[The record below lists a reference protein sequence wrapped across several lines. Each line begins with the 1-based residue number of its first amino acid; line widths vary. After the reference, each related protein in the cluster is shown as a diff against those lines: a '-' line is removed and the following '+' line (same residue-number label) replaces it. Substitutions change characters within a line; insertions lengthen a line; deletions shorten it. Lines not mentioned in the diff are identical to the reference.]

1 MFYRFNQ
8 VGRFIACVLCIPIAY
23 ILFLGFGGKYTCL
36 LRVWTGWSCAGCG
49 GTHMVY
55 ALLDGNLHQAF
66 RYNPFLFV
74 TGPPIALATIWQL
87 CEFVKSGIIHR
98 TYTRVVVSWV
108 VLANVFAVARNIGSM
123 RWMLP
128 TIL

>member
-1 MFYRFNQ
+1 
-8 VGRFIACVLCIPIAY
+8 
-23 ILFLGFGGKYTCL
+23 
-36 LRVWTGWSCAGCG
+36 
-49 GTHMVY
+49 MVY

-74 TGPPIALATIWQL
+74 TGLPILLATIWQL
-87 CEFVKSGIIHR
+87 CEFVKSGIICR
-98 TYTRVVVSWV
+98 IYTRVVVSWA

-128 TIL
+128 TVL

>member
-1 MFYRFNQ
+1 
-8 VGRFIACVLCIPIAY
+8 
-23 ILFLGFGGKYTCL
+23 
-36 LRVWTGWSCAGCG
+36 
-49 GTHMVY
+49 MVY

-74 TGPPIALATIWQL
+74 TGLPIALATIWQL
-87 CEFVKSGIIHR
+87 YEFVKSGIIRR
-98 TYTRVVVSWV
+98 TYTRVVMLWA